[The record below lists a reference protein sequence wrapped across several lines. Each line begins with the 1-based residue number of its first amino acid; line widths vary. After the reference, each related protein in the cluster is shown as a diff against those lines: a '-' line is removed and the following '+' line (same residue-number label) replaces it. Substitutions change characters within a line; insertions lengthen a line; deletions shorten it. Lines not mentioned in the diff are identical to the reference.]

1 VGAMGFDYALSEVY
15 RDAIGVREHGELAG
29 ASRAM
34 AGVVG

>member
-1 VGAMGFDYALSEVY
+1 VMLTTEVY